1 MVIWLRLA
9 LAILLVG
16 MGPALGR
23 GTAVAQP
30 APARIGVLLLA
41 TADADNSRRA
51 RDLREALR
59 DLGYVEGRNVAF
71 EFRYAEGHPDRLQAR
86 AAALVQS
93 RVDVIVAVGFQ
104 AAAAAR
110 AVTRSIPIV
119 MAPAG
124 DPVGQGLVESRG
136 RPGGNITGV
145 ALMTTEVRARRLAL
159 FREMLPRLSRVA
171 ILIEPHVHRSTLRDV
186 EGAAGTM
193 GIHIEW
199 VEVAGREQLDSLASR
214 LRAAQVHGV
223 YIAENPIIDGI
234 APRIATISRQQR
246 LPTVFAFRDAVEA
259 GGLMSYGAS
268 FPATQRRAAV
278 YVHKI
283 LGGASPAEMPIEQA
297 DRFEL
302 IVNRKTARLLGLTV
316 PPSILL
322 QAEQMID

>member
-1 MVIWLRLA
+1 DRKSTRLNSSHDQKSYA
-9 LAILLVG
+9 VFCLKKKREDDSCCRIV
-16 MGPALGR
+16 R
-23 GTAVAQP
+23 GDTSVWDDC
-30 APARIGVLLLA
+30 RTDFREHG
-41 TADADNSRRA
+41 DRSR
-51 RDLREALR
+51 DS
-59 DLGYVEGRNVAF
+59 
-71 EFRYAEGHPDRLQAR
+71 R
-86 AAALVQS
+86 AASRISLCFRVFFFFNDTATTEIYTLSLHDAL
-93 RVDVIVAVGFQ
+93 
-104 AAAAAR
+104 
-110 AVTRSIPIV
+110 PIS
-119 MAPAG
+119 PAG
-124 DPVGQGLVESRG
+124 DPVGQGLVESLG

-268 FPATQRRAAV
+268 FPAT
-278 YVHKI
+278 
-283 LGGASPAEMPIEQA
+283 
-297 DRFEL
+297 
-302 IVNRKTARLLGLTV
+302 
-316 PPSILL
+316 
-322 QAEQMID
+322 

>member
-9 LAILLVG
+9 IALWLVG
-16 MGPALGR
+16 VGPALAGSR
-23 GTAVAQP
+23 AFAQP
-30 APARIGVLLLA
+30 APARVGVLLLA
-41 TADADNSRRA
+41 SPDADNSRRA

-71 EFRYAEGHPDRLQAR
+71 EFRYAEGLPDRLQAR
-86 AAALVQS
+86 AAELVER
-93 RVDVIVAVGFQ
+93 RVDVLVTVGFQ
-104 AAAAAR
+104 ATAAAR
-110 AVTRSIPIV
+110 AVSRTVPIV

-124 DPVGQGLVESRG
+124 DPVGQGLVDSLG
-136 RPGGNITGV
+136 RPGGNVTGV

-171 ILIEPHVHRSTLRDV
+171 IVIEPNVQRSTLRDV

-199 VEVAGREQLDSLASR
+199 LEVAGREQLDSLPAR

-234 APRIATISRQQR
+234 APRIATISRLQR
-246 LPTVFAFRDAVEA
+246 LPTVFAFREAVEA

-268 FPATQRRAAV
+268 FPAMQRRAAV

-283 LGGASPAEMPIEQA
+283 LSGASPAEMPIEQA

-302 IVNRKTARLLGLTV
+302 IVNRKTARLLGVTV
-316 PPSILL
+316 PPSILV
-322 QAEQMID
+322 QAEHMID

>member
-1 MVIWLRLA
+1 MVIWLRGA
-9 LAILLVG
+9 LAILLAG
-16 MGPALGR
+16 LGPVLAG
-23 GTAVAQP
+23 GPAVAQP

-41 TADADNSRRA
+41 TPDADNSRRA

-71 EFRYAEGHPDRLQAR
+71 HFRYAEGHPDRLVAR
-86 AAALVQS
+86 AAELVQT
-93 RVDVIVAVGFQ
+93 RVDVMVTVGFQ
-104 AAAAAR
+104 ATAAAR
-110 AVTRSIPIV
+110 AVTRSVPIV

-124 DPVGQGLVESRG
+124 DPVGQGLVDSLG
-136 RPGGNITGV
+136 RPGGNVTGV

-171 ILIEPHVHRSTLRDV
+171 IVIEPNVHRSTLLEV
-186 EGAAGTM
+186 EAAAASM
-193 GIHIEW
+193 GLHIEW
-199 VEVAGREQLDSLASR
+199 VEVGGREQLDSLATR

-223 YIAENPIIDGI
+223 YVAENPIIDGI

-246 LPTVFAFRDAVEA
+246 LPTVFAFRDAVAA

-283 LGGASPAEMPIEQA
+283 LSGASPAEMPIEQA

-302 IVNRKTARLLGLTV
+302 IVNRGTARLLGLTV

-322 QAEQMID
+322 QAEHMID

>member
-1 MVIWLRLA
+1 
-9 LAILLVG
+9 
-16 MGPALGR
+16 
-23 GTAVAQP
+23 
-30 APARIGVLLLA
+30 
-41 TADADNSRRA
+41 
-51 RDLREALR
+51 
-59 DLGYVEGRNVAF
+59 
-71 EFRYAEGHPDRLQAR
+71 
-86 AAALVQS
+86 
-93 RVDVIVAVGFQ
+93 
-104 AAAAAR
+104 
-110 AVTRSIPIV
+110 
-119 MAPAG
+119 
-124 DPVGQGLVESRG
+124 
-136 RPGGNITGV
+136 
-145 ALMTTEVRARRLAL
+145 
-159 FREMLPRLSRVA
+159 
-171 ILIEPHVHRSTLRDV
+171 
-186 EGAAGTM
+186 M

>member
-1 MVIWLRLA
+1 
-9 LAILLVG
+9 
-16 MGPALGR
+16 
-23 GTAVAQP
+23 
-30 APARIGVLLLA
+30 
-41 TADADNSRRA
+41 
-51 RDLREALR
+51 
-59 DLGYVEGRNVAF
+59 
-71 EFRYAEGHPDRLQAR
+71 
-86 AAALVQS
+86 
-93 RVDVIVAVGFQ
+93 
-104 AAAAAR
+104 
-110 AVTRSIPIV
+110 
-119 MAPAG
+119 
-124 DPVGQGLVESRG
+124 
-136 RPGGNITGV
+136 GV

-223 YIAENPIIDGI
+223 YIAEYPIIDGI

-246 LPTVFAFRDAVEA
+246 LATVFAFRDAVD
-259 GGLMSYGAS
+259 
-268 FPATQRRAAV
+268 
-278 YVHKI
+278 VHKI

-322 QAEQMID
+322 QAEQ

>member
-1 MVIWLRLA
+1 
-9 LAILLVG
+9 
-16 MGPALGR
+16 
-23 GTAVAQP
+23 
-30 APARIGVLLLA
+30 
-41 TADADNSRRA
+41 
-51 RDLREALR
+51 
-59 DLGYVEGRNVAF
+59 
-71 EFRYAEGHPDRLQAR
+71 
-86 AAALVQS
+86 
-93 RVDVIVAVGFQ
+93 
-104 AAAAAR
+104 
-110 AVTRSIPIV
+110 

-124 DPVGQGLVESRG
+124 DPVGQGLVESLG